1 MIAREKDFFIQ
12 KIEDYKTQ
20 AKFAPLCI
28 GFYRMSGTIGKR
40 RAKRAI
46 HLLNQSTEEGTNFI
60 IYILSTLSASTLHS
74 YLLNNDRGKSVI
86 QHVKEQ
92 KLEKNLIFVVCFY
105 EWEHIIKMTR
115 TMKAKCQKDIILM
128 ECK

>member
-74 YLLNNDRGKSVI
+74 YLLNNDKAKSVI

-92 KLEKNLIFVVCFY
+92 KLENPNFKLAVEVFTNFLNVINFQWMMV
-105 EWEHIIKMTR
+105 
-115 TMKAKCQKDIILM
+115 
-128 ECK
+128 